1 MNYAYHQ
8 HGMPMPMDPYMGQ
21 PPQSQMYPSGQVY
34 PQGPINPI
42 GGYGAPYQGGL
53 GGGIAPMYNCMKCG
67 GSGYRI
73 SRKGKTKK
81 CKCIK
86 QQEKRLGKCY
96 GYSSSDSD

>member
-1 MNYAYHQ
+1 MNYYGYQ
-8 HGMPMPMDPYMGQ
+8 QPYGGSPYMGGQYGQ
-21 PPQSQMYPSGQVY
+21 PIPPAQPYGQMGQMGY
-34 PQGPINPI
+34 NQFQGAVPNY
-42 GGYGAPYQGGL
+42 GG
-53 GGGIAPMYNCMKCG
+53 CMKCG

-86 QQEKRLGKCY
+86 EQEKRMGNYY